1 MSIFLVGLPNDKLR
15 KDRQVAGVGGRAIN
29 IAVQV
34 SRERDGAVIVY
45 LHRLNRVRGR
55 AIGVEL
61 KIGNIREA
69 ERNIAAKALDEAA
82 KINLLYIFDCEAEL

>member
-1 MSIFLVGLPNDKLR
+1 M
-15 KDRQVAGVGGRAIN
+15 AGVGGRAIN

-34 SRERDGAVIVY
+34 SRERDGAVTVY
-45 LHRLNRVRGR
+45 LHRLNRVRGW

-69 ERNIAAKALDEAA
+69 ERNIAAKTLDEAA
-82 KINLLYIFDCEAEL
+82 KINLLYIFDCGAEL